1 MLSNGIWTKSEEL
14 LSDHIFYGI
23 PNAQE
28 LEFRY
33 KNKTTMVIGSG
44 HSAINAFLDLAEL
57 KEEYP
62 DTIIHWVLRKKHVS
76 EAYGGQENDGLQARG
91 ELGIKIQ
98 RPVDSKKVQV
108 LTPFYISEV
117 YESNGKMN
125 VSGGLKGKEST
136 ISGIDE
142 IVVSTGL
149 WPDVTFLSEIRLSLV
164 PTVESVKTLAPLMLT

>member
-1 MLSNGIWTKSEEL
+1 M
-14 LSDHIFYGI
+14 
-23 PNAQE
+23 
-28 LEFRY
+28 
-33 KNKTTMVIGSG
+33 
-44 HSAINAFLDLAEL
+44 
-57 KEEYP
+57 
-62 DTIIHWVLRKKHVS
+62 S

-136 ISGIDE
+136 ISRIDE